1 MLAVINV
8 ALRRRIG
15 GVAGLANSEQNRLRA
30 FILNSEK
37 ATAFEEKEEQAEKAR
52 F

>member
-1 MLAVINV
+1 MSPYGD
-8 ALRRRIG
+8 AL
-15 GVAGLANSEQNRLRA
+15 VEWAGLANSEQNRLRA